1 MTRQVGGTELKGSTV
16 LILGGAGLVGEAVA
30 RAVLSHGARRVVIAG
45 LTREEAEESVRDLG
59 TEFSGNDALIEP
71 FWGDLFVPADLK
83 DRPRGEIL
91 EDAGARD
98 LLVNDLYGELTDQVF
113 QRSAL
118 GQLLLDVEP
127 DIVVDSINTAGALA
141 YQNFFN
147 SAMELREAAAN
158 GWAGLAEVEKHLAT
172 SYLPQLIRH
181 TQIALRGMTQV
192 GTRIYLKIG
201 TVGTGGMGM
210 NIPFTHSEERP
221 SRMLMAKSS
230 LAGAH
235 TLLLYLM
242 ARTPGG
248 PSVKEIK
255 PTAAI
260 SWKGLGHGP
269 IQFRRHTLERCDA
282 LAPLPL
288 DEAFLPES
296 IRASKRMGEPIEGV
310 YLHSGE
316 NGLFSLGEFE
326 TLTALGLMEFVTPE
340 EIAANVLQEILAHPT
355 GRDVIA
361 SMDAATMG
369 PTYRAG
375 VLRSAAIQRM
385 EEMEKE
391 HGVEAV
397 AYEMLGPPRLT
408 KLLFE
413 GAILK
418 QLFGTYDAAG
428 QLDPE
433 ETSERAQGLIETN
446 DDLRQRIVS
455 TGVPILV
462 RDGGAL
468 LRGPVVKVLPPPP
481 IAHWKTRCRT
491 RGGWISDP
499 GTGRSGRSG
508 SRLYWTRSGISRAWR
523 RGPGRTSTSGIRR
536 GGSGLGVWR
545 PGFSASRTRATGSS
559 GRSQS
564 SEP

>member
-1 MTRQVGGTELKGSTV
+1 MTPHEVGGMELKGSTV

-30 RAVLSHGARRVVIAG
+30 RALLTHAPRRIVIAG
-45 LTREEAEESVRDLG
+45 LTREEAEESVAELRE
-59 TEFSGNDALIEP
+59 EFADSDAQIDP
-71 FWGDLFVPADLK
+71 FWGDLFVPAEFK
-83 DRPRGEIL
+83 DTPRGEVL
-91 EDAGARD
+91 QDPRSRET
-98 LLVNDLYGELTDQVF
+98 LVNDLYGELTEEVYR
-113 QRSAL
+113 RSAL
-118 GQLLLDVEP
+118 GALLLDVRP
-127 DIVVDSINTAGALA
+127 DIVIDSINTAGALA

-147 SAMELREAAAN
+147 SAMDLREKARN
-158 GWAGLAEVEKHLAT
+158 GGAELGEVEKHLAT

-181 TQIALRGMTQV
+181 TQISLKGMREV
-192 GTRIYLKIG
+192 GTRVYLKIG

-248 PSVKEIK
+248 PAVKEIK

-260 SWKGLGHGP
+260 SWKGMGYGP
-269 IQFRRHTLERCDA
+269 IKFRQHVLKRCDA
-282 LAPLPL
+282 TEPLPL
-288 DEAFLPES
+288 DEAFTEDAS
-296 IRASKRMGEPIEGV
+296 RAFKEMDEPIDGV

-340 EIAANVLQEILAHPT
+340 EIASNVLQEVLAHPT
-355 GRDVIA
+355 GRDVVA
-361 SMDAATMG
+361 SLDAATMG

-375 VLRSAAIQRM
+375 VLRGAALKQM
-385 EEMEKE
+385 EEMEAKN
-391 HGVEAV
+391 GVEAV

-418 QLFGTYDAAG
+418 RLYGTYEAA
-428 QLDPE
+428 LAMDPE
-433 ETSERAQGLIETN
+433 VTSEKAQAIMNE
-446 DDLRQRIVS
+446 DPDFRQRIVS

-462 RDGGAL
+462 MDGGAL
-468 LRGPVVKVLPPPP
+468 LRGPVVKVLPPEESAEPDDRVVD
-481 IAHWKTRCRT
+481 AGWVDLRAKNWARWKERIQAVLYELR
-491 RGGWISDP
+491 SKP
-499 GTGRSGRSG
+499 GVEKG
-508 SRLYWTRSGISRAWR
+508 SRTDFDYGDSEDTLR
-523 RGPGRTSTSGIRR
+523 PGRLAAWVFRVEDEGDRIK
-536 GGSGLGVWR
+536 W
-545 PGFSASRTRATGSS
+545 
-559 GRSQS
+559 
-564 SEP
+564 

>member
-1 MTRQVGGTELKGSTV
+1 MTPKVGGMELKGSTV

-30 RAVLSHGARRVVIAG
+30 RALLAQGPRRVVIAG
-45 LTREEAEESVRDLG
+45 LTRDEAEESVAELRE
-59 TEFSGNDALIEP
+59 EFAHSDAVIDP
-71 FWGDLFVPADLK
+71 FWGDLFVPADMK
-83 DRPRGEIL
+83 DRPRWEIL
-91 EDAGARD
+91 EDASAREQ
-98 LLVNDLYGELTDQVF
+98 LVEDLYGELTEGVYR
-113 QRSAL
+113 RSAL
-118 GQLLLDVEP
+118 GRLLLDVRP
-127 DIVVDSINTAGALA
+127 DIVIDSINTAGALA

-147 SAMELREAAAN
+147 SALALRERARN
-158 GWAGLAEVEKHLAT
+158 GGADLGEVEKHLAT

-181 TQIALRGMTQV
+181 TQIGLKGMMEV

-248 PSVKEIK
+248 PAVKEIK

-260 SWKGLGHGP
+260 SWKAIGRGP
-269 IQFRRHTLERCDA
+269 IRFRHHVLQRCDA
-282 LAPLPL
+282 VTPLPL
-288 DEAFLPES
+288 DEAFLPGAETGS
-296 IRASKRMGEPIEGV
+296 TCLDDPIEGV
-310 YLHSGE
+310 YIHSGE

-355 GRDVIA
+355 GRDVVA
-361 SMDAATMG
+361 SLDAATMG

-375 VLRSAAIQRM
+375 VLRGAAIERM
-385 EEMEKE
+385 EQMEVE
-391 HGVEAV
+391 SGVEAV

-418 QLFGTYDAAG
+418 RLFGTYDEALK
-428 QLDPE
+428 LDPK
-433 ETSERAQGLIETN
+433 ETAARAQSLVEE
-446 DDLRQRIVS
+446 DPDFRQRIVS

-462 RDGGAL
+462 RDGRSL
-468 LRGPVVKVLPPPP
+468 LRGPVVKVLPPDPEGRP
-481 IAHWKTRCRT
+481 LEEKVVDSGWVDLRPENWERWKGRINAVVDELRNL
-491 RGGWISDP
+491 P
-499 GTGRSGRSG
+499 GVDKG
-508 SRLYWTRSGISRAWR
+508 SRTDFDYGDSEEQIR
-523 RGPGRTSTSGIRR
+523 PGRMAAWVFRVEDHGDRIK
-536 GGSGLGVWR
+536 W
-545 PGFSASRTRATGSS
+545 
-559 GRSQS
+559 
-564 SEP
+564 

>member
-1 MTRQVGGTELKGSTV
+1 MSRQVGGAELTGSTV

-30 RAVLSHGARRVVIAG
+30 RALLHHRPRRVVIAG
-45 LTREEAEESVRDLG
+45 LTRQEAEGSVEELRA
-59 TEFSGNDALIEP
+59 EFSGSDSLIDA
-71 FWGDLFVPADLK
+71 FWGDLFVPASMK
-83 DRPRGEIL
+83 DRPRREIL
-91 EDAGARD
+91 EDPEARAQ
-98 LLVNDLYGELTDQVF
+98 LVNDLYGEMTDEVYR
-113 QRSAL
+113 RSAL
-118 GQLLLDVEP
+118 GSLLLDVRP
-127 DIVVDSINTAGALA
+127 DIVIDSINTAGALA
-141 YQNFFN
+141 YQNFFD
-147 SAMELREAAAN
+147 SAMDLLGKAKDGAADQS
-158 GWAGLAEVEKHLAT
+158 EVEKHLAT

-181 TQIALRGMTQV
+181 TQIGLRGMTEI
-192 GTRIYLKIG
+192 GTRVYLKIG

-248 PSVKEIK
+248 PAVKEVK

-260 SWKGLGHGP
+260 SWKALGHGP
-269 IQFRRHTLERCDA
+269 IQFRHHTLKRCDA
-282 LAPLPL
+282 VVPLPL
-288 DEAFLPES
+288 DEAFLPD
-296 IRASKRMGEPIEGV
+296 ASRGFRCSEEPIEGV

-340 EIAANVLQEILAHPT
+340 EIASNVLQEVLAHPT
-355 GRDVIA
+355 GRDIIA

-375 VLRSAAIQRM
+375 VLRSVALERM
-385 EEMEKE
+385 EQMEKAL
-391 HGVEAV
+391 GVESV

-418 QLFGTYDAAG
+418 RLYRTYDGALG
-428 QLDPE
+428 LDPE
-433 ETSERAQGLIETN
+433 ETAAKAEALVEGN
-446 DDLRQRIVS
+446 DDFRQRVVS

-462 RDGGAL
+462 QDGGAL
-468 LRGPVVKVLPPPP
+468 LRGPVVKVLPRAEHHLDEKAVDAGWVDLRP
-481 IAHWKTRCRT
+481 ANWERWKLRIQAVVKARKEE
-491 RGGWISDP
+491 P
-499 GTGRSGRSG
+499 GVEKG
-508 SRLYWTRSGISRAWR
+508 SRTDFDYGDSGDTLR
-523 RGPGRTSTSGIRR
+523 PGRLAAWVFRIEDEGDRIK
-536 GGSGLGVWR
+536 W
-545 PGFSASRTRATGSS
+545 
-559 GRSQS
+559 
-564 SEP
+564 

>member
-1 MTRQVGGTELKGSTV
+1 MTPQVGGMRLKGSTV

-30 RAVLSHGARRVVIAG
+30 RALLAHGPKRVIVAG
-45 LTREEAEESVRDLG
+45 LTREEAEESVEELRSEHAG
-59 TEFSGNDALIEP
+59 SGAEIDP
-71 FWGDLFVPADLK
+71 YWGDLFVPEAMK
-83 DRPRGEIL
+83 DRPRWEVL
-91 EDAGARD
+91 DDPVARD
-98 LLVNDLYGELTDQVF
+98 QLVNDLYGELTDEVF
-113 QRSAL
+113 DRSAL
-118 GQLLLDVEP
+118 GRLLLDIKP
-127 DIVVDSINTAGALA
+127 DIVIDSINTAGALA
-141 YQNFFN
+141 YQNFFS
-147 SAMELREAAAN
+147 SAMELREDAREGGAD
-158 GWAGLAEVEKHLAT
+158 LAEVEKHLAT

-192 GTRIYLKIG
+192 ETRVYLKIG

-248 PSVKEIK
+248 PAVKEIK

-260 SWKGLGHGP
+260 SWKALGHGP
-269 IQFRRHTLERCDA
+269 IKFRHRTLERCDA
-282 LAPLPL
+282 VAPLPL
-288 DEAFLPES
+288 DEAFLPE
-296 IRASKRMGEPIEGV
+296 ASRGFKCLEEPIEGV

-316 NGLFSLGEFE
+316 NGLFSMGEFE

-340 EIAANVLQEILAHPT
+340 EIAASVLQEILAHPT

-361 SMDAATMG
+361 SLDAATMG

-375 VLRSAAIQRM
+375 VLRSAAIDRM
-385 EEMEKE
+385 EEMERE
-391 HGVEAV
+391 LGVESV

-413 GAILK
+413 GSILK
-418 QLFGTYDAAG
+418 RLFGTYDAALE
-428 QLDPE
+428 LDPE
-433 ETSERAQGLIETN
+433 ETATQAQALVERD

-462 RDGGAL
+462 QDGGAL
-468 LRGPVVKVLPPPP
+468 LRGPVVKVLPPMDRPLEDKVVDSGWVDLRP
-481 IAHWKTRCRT
+481 QNWEKWKERIQAVVRD
-491 RGGWISDP
+491 RREEP
-499 GTGRSGRSG
+499 GVEMG
-508 SRLYWTRSGISRAWR
+508 SRSDWDYGDSKENLR
-523 RGPGRTSTSGIRR
+523 PGRLAAWVFRVEDEGDRMK
-536 GGSGLGVWR
+536 W
-545 PGFSASRTRATGSS
+545 
-559 GRSQS
+559 
-564 SEP
+564 